1 MRKLAALAAG
11 TVLVL
16 LSAAPVEASLI
27 TFTTRATFDAAAP
40 GLPTETFEDG
50 NVSTGGIAC
59 AAPADS
65 STNNTC
71 FSPGDILPGV
81 QVVADGP
88 FSLTSEAL
96 HYSTG
101 IFSTTAALFANFFDD
116 TLALQFGAGVNAV
129 GFDAFAAK
137 DPAPLSVSVFGAS
150 GLLGTFALSAP
161 PNIAGT
167 FFGVISTDELIT
179 RITLASLDF
188 ELGPAEGVDNV
199 SFGTADVAAPV
210 PEPATLLLVGTGLM
224 GAGVRRWRQKRRRT
238 C

>member
-1 MRKLAALAAG
+1 MRTLAALAAG

-16 LSAAPVEASLI
+16 LSAAPAEASLM

-40 GLPTETFEDG
+40 GLPTETFEAG
-50 NVSTGGIAC
+50 NATTGGIAC
-59 AAPADS
+59 SAPADS

-179 RITLASLDF
+179 RITLVTLDF
-188 ELGPAEGVDNV
+188 ENGPAEGVDNV
-199 SFGTADVAAPV
+199 SFGTAAAPV
-210 PEPATLLLVGTGLM
+210 PEPAALLLVGMGVV
-224 GAGVRRWRQKRRRT
+224 GAGVRGWRQKRSST
-238 C
+238 